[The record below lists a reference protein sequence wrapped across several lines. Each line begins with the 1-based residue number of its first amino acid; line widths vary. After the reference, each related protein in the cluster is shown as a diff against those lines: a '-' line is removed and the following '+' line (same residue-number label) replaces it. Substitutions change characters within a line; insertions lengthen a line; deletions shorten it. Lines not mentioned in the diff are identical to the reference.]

1 LVCRNNF
8 LDDER
13 AGFINMVFI
22 VKMTKEDLQKIRDEI
37 YEGNKINPDEELI
50 RRALYGE
57 FSQDIEVLKIAD

>member
-1 LVCRNNF
+1 
-8 LDDER
+8 
-13 AGFINMVFI
+13 MVFI